1 MAPIDPDAV
10 HPLLP
15 TPYRFTNGTA
25 TLRVDPGRFAFTL
38 AAATA
43 PSEVLSAALARYRR
57 IMFAWGS
64 GSSPATAATTLT
76 DCSVSVANSSD
87 GSFQLGDDESYS
99 LRVAADADCRL
110 SARTVWGALRG
121 LETLSQLV
129 EYSPSDRWYELRK
142 APWQIDDKPAFVSRG
157 VMVDTARHWLSVPA
171 LLRQIDALAY
181 SRMNTLHW
189 HASDEDAFPMGSTA
203 FPALAARGSYASA
216 VGVSA
221 GLYSVADQEAVVQ
234 YARMRGVRVVLE
246 LDLPGHA
253 SSWALARPDL
263 FATWRF
269 LGQLIAEFGAR
280 FPDRVMH
287 FGGDEVDASVRAWMR
302 EQGATD
308 LRDGSSPSRGGA
320 TRPRPS
326 TARRAE
332 MAAVVRSGG
341 RAVRS
346 SGFYFDGGYST
357 GGRATVWEEVIN
369 AQLVPPGLS
378 AEEESRVLGAEACL
392 WGEVADE
399 LFLDQKLWLR
409 ASVLAERLWTP
420 HATIA
425 AYCHH
430 KPCSF
435 DNRDLQ
441 PRMVKNRCRLV
452 QRGIL
457 AQPYNTQI
465 IPDRSRWQQCE
476 LWLPQNW
483 SRRGAAGTEAVYMY

>member
-25 TLRVDPGRFAFTL
+25 TLRVDPGRFAFAL
-38 AAATA
+38 GAATA

-129 EYSPSDRWYELRK
+129 EYSPSGRWYELRM

-263 FATWRF
+263 FVRCGRGPA
-269 LGQLIAEFGAR
+269 G
-280 FPDRVMH
+280 DY
-287 FGGDEVDASVRAWMR
+287 GGRAWLLDPTLEAAM
-302 EQGATD
+302 A
-308 LRDGSSPSRGGA
+308 LRSPSR
-320 TRPRPS
+320 
-326 TARRAE
+326 
-332 MAAVVRSGG
+332 
-341 RAVRS
+341 
-346 SGFYFDGGYST
+346 
-357 GGRATVWEEVIN
+357 
-369 AQLVPPGLS
+369 
-378 AEEESRVLGAEACL
+378 SRE
-392 WGEVADE
+392 
-399 LFLDQKLWLR
+399 
-409 ASVLAERLWTP
+409 P
-420 HATIA
+420 
-425 AYCHH
+425 
-430 KPCSF
+430 
-435 DNRDLQ
+435 
-441 PRMVKNRCRLV
+441 
-452 QRGIL
+452 
-457 AQPYNTQI
+457 
-465 IPDRSRWQQCE
+465 
-476 LWLPQNW
+476 
-483 SRRGAAGTEAVYMY
+483 

>member
-1 MAPIDPDAV
+1 MAPLDPDAV

-110 SARTVWGALRG
+110 SARTVWGALHG

-129 EYSPSDRWYELRK
+129 EYSPSDRWYELRM

-263 FATWRF
+263 FVRCGRGPA
-269 LGQLIAEFGAR
+269 G
-280 FPDRVMH
+280 DY
-287 FGGDEVDASVRAWMR
+287 GGRAWLLDPTL
-302 EQGATD
+302 EAAVA
-308 LRDGSSPSRGGA
+308 LRSPSR
-320 TRPRPS
+320 
-326 TARRAE
+326 
-332 MAAVVRSGG
+332 
-341 RAVRS
+341 
-346 SGFYFDGGYST
+346 
-357 GGRATVWEEVIN
+357 
-369 AQLVPPGLS
+369 
-378 AEEESRVLGAEACL
+378 SRE
-392 WGEVADE
+392 
-399 LFLDQKLWLR
+399 
-409 ASVLAERLWTP
+409 P
-420 HATIA
+420 
-425 AYCHH
+425 
-430 KPCSF
+430 
-435 DNRDLQ
+435 
-441 PRMVKNRCRLV
+441 
-452 QRGIL
+452 
-457 AQPYNTQI
+457 
-465 IPDRSRWQQCE
+465 
-476 LWLPQNW
+476 
-483 SRRGAAGTEAVYMY
+483 